1 MRTVGIGLIGSG
13 FMGKVHSRAYRD
25 AMALFDL
32 KAKPEMRVIC
42 GRDEDGVRT
51 AAERY
56 GWPEHSTRWEDVVTR
71 DDVDLIDISA
81 TGHMHAPIAI
91 AAAREGK
98 HIFCEKPLANSLEE
112 AQQMVTAVAG
122 AGVVNTVCFNY
133 RRVPAIALARQLIDE
148 GKIGQI
154 YHWRAT
160 WLEDWAIDP
169 EAPLVWRLQRD
180 KAGSGSLGDLGSHLI
195 DLAHYLVGPIKE
207 TIGATETFIKERPLL
222 PTDRTGDKTRGPVTV
237 DDGALFLARF
247 DNGAMGSFEVTR
259 FASGNRDRFV
269 LEING
274 SKGSLYFDFQR
285 LNELRYYSWDDSSLE
300 QGYRTIVVGQ
310 SEHPYVGNWW
320 SPGLG
325 LGYDAAFV
333 HTIYDF
339 LNQLAEGKSAE
350 PDFRQGLQ
358 VQSVLEATSR
368 SVNEKRWVGVD
379 EVVA

>member
-1 MRTVGIGLIGSG
+1 MRTVGIGLIGTG

-25 AMALFDL
+25 AVALFGP
-32 KAKPEMRVIC
+32 KTQPEMRVIC
-42 GRDEDGVRT
+42 GQDGDRARA

-56 GWPEHSTRWEDVVTR
+56 GWPEHSTRWEDVVAR
-71 DDVDLIDISA
+71 DDVDVIDIAA

-98 HIFCEKPLANSLEE
+98 HIFCEKPLANSLPE
-112 AQQMVTAVAG
+112 AQRMVKAVED

-133 RRVPAIALARQLIDE
+133 RRVPAIALARQLIDA

-154 YHWRAT
+154 YHWRTT

-169 EAPLVWRLQRD
+169 KAPLVWRLQRD
-180 KAGSGSLGDLGSHLI
+180 KAGSGTLGDLGSHLI

-222 PTDRTGDKTRGPVTV
+222 PADRTADKTRGPVTV
-237 DDGALFLARF
+237 DDGALFLVRF
-247 DNGAMGSFEVTR
+247 DGGAMGSFEVTR
-259 FASGNRDRFV
+259 FAGGNRDRFV
-269 LEING
+269 FEING

-285 LNELRYYSWDDSSLE
+285 LNELRYYSWDDSSQE

-320 SPGLG
+320 PTGLG

-333 HTIYDF
+333 HTISDF
-339 LNQLAEGKSAE
+339 LNALAEGRSAE

-358 VQSVLEATSR
+358 VQSVLEATNR
-368 SVNEKRWVGVD
+368 SVDEKRWVQLD
-379 EVVA
+379 EVIA

>member
-1 MRTVGIGLIGSG
+1 MRTVRIGLVGTG

-25 AMALFDL
+25 AVALFDP

-42 GRDEDGVRT
+42 GSDEDRARA

-56 GWPEHSTRWEDVVTR
+56 GWPEHSTRWEDVVAR
-71 DDVDLIDISA
+71 DDVDVIDIAA

-98 HIFCEKPLANSLEE
+98 HIFCEKPLANSLPE
-112 AQQMVTAVAG
+112 AQQMVNAVED

-154 YHWRAT
+154 YHWRTT

-180 KAGSGSLGDLGSHLI
+180 KAGSGTLGDLGSHLI

-222 PTDRTGDKTRGPVTV
+222 PADRTADKTRGPVTV
-237 DDGALFLARF
+237 DDGALFLVRF
-247 DNGAMGSFEVTR
+247 DGGAMGSFEVTR
-259 FASGNRDRFV
+259 FAGGNRDRFV
-269 LEING
+269 FEING

-285 LNELRYYSWDDSSLE
+285 LNELRYYSWDDSTQE

-320 SPGLG
+320 PTGLG

-333 HTIYDF
+333 HTISDF
-339 LNQLAEGKSAE
+339 LNGLAEGRSAE

-368 SVNEKRWVGVD
+368 SVDEKRWVRVD
-379 EVVA
+379 EVLA